1 MKILLWF
8 ICFGA
13 LPGLLRAQDPGM
25 EPIGILEVAL
35 IFATNDDPAVA
46 GGATREL
53 SEEEEARLHAIGKLD
68 FKEYRLMGRD
78 RPELLKGYENWA
90 TPLRPSKEILVSFQ
104 PIKRSGDDRVQI
116 VLEYWQSK
124 RKIFSVNPTLT
135 VGKTLY
141 LLGPEWRKGR
151 MVLAIKVDPLKP

>member
-1 MKILLWF
+1 MKAVLL
-8 ICFGA
+8 
-13 LPGLLRAQDPGM
+13 LLLLRALLGAGHAQDPGM
-25 EPIGILEVAL
+25 EPIGTLSVSL
-35 IFATNDDPAVA
+35 IFATNDDPEVA
-46 GGATREL
+46 GEASREL
-53 SEEEEARLHAIGKLD
+53 SGEEAERLHAISKLD

-78 RPELLKGYENWA
+78 RPDLLKGYENWA

-104 PIKRSGDDRVQI
+104 PIKRNGGDKIQI

-135 VGKTLY
+135 EGKTLY

-151 MVLAIKVDPLKP
+151 LVLAVKIENLKK